1 MALTGETLK
10 RLFEGYFIRRWNDN
24 IHPIPLVEMDRHGH
38 RMMVAFLMGRME
50 EARGVSVDWTH
61 LVAGGTFHL
70 LRKIV
75 FSDLKPAVSSR
86 LYKNK
91 PEVLVRMNR
100 HVIQEVSR
108 FLDPQSVR
116 LLDLFLHQ
124 DPEVTYPSHV
134 RTHTFRLLRCAS
146 KFVTLREFEL
156 LKKVN
161 PDTEEMHRI
170 EEEIHSELHAFS
182 DLPALHT
189 FLLARPMARFNHVL
203 EKLRYQQR
211 WSQTYKMPPTS
222 VMGHSVY
229 VATLTWMFLNHIFH
243 QKGLMYGMDNPPP
256 VVTITYFAAL
266 FHDLAEAVT
275 RDIVRPVKEWFVS
288 VLRDRKGVEAL
299 GEQDQA
305 SYDAIKAIEAELLQE
320 ALDLVAQEGY
330 PELRDQLEYF
340 SLEEFANKRRTPAG
354 MEVGVEEEVLL
365 SSPLEAWPVW
375 GRVVELADNL
385 AAFVEAQQ
393 SVEMGIRPASLLRA
407 LTSLRNHL
415 LAQAER
421 GELVFAGV
429 DLGEMVSSMVAI

>member
-1 MALTGETLK
+1 MALSGETLT

-38 RMMVAFLMGRME
+38 RMMVAFLMGRMGE
-50 EARGVSVDWTH
+50 LQGQRVDWTH
-61 LVAGGTFHL
+61 MVAGGTFHL

-91 PEVLVRMNR
+91 PQVLLQMHR
-100 HVIQEVSR
+100 HVLHEVQPW
-108 FLDPQSVR
+108 LDPQSVR
-116 LLDLFLHQ
+116 LLELFLHQ
-124 DPEVTYPSHV
+124 DPEVAYPSSV
-134 RTHTFRLLRCAS
+134 RTHTFRVLRCAS

-170 EEEIHSELHAFS
+170 EEEIHAELHAFS
-182 DLPALHT
+182 DIPALHA
-189 FLLARPMARFNHVL
+189 FLLARPMARFNHIL

-229 VATLTWMFLNHIFH
+229 VATLTWFFLNHIFH
-243 QKGLMYGMDNPPP
+243 RKGILYGMDNPPA
-256 VVTITYFAAL
+256 VATTTFFAAL

-275 RDIVRPVKEWFVS
+275 RDIVRPVKEWFVN
-288 VLRDRKGVEAL
+288 VLRKREGVEAL
-299 GEQDQA
+299 GEQDQE
-305 SYDAIKAIEAELLQE
+305 SYDEIKAIEAELLQE
-320 ALDLVAQEGY
+320 ALNLVAEEGF
-330 PELRDQLEYF
+330 PELKDQLEYF
-340 SLEEFANKRRTPAG
+340 SLNEFENKCHTPG
-354 MEVGVEEEVLL
+354 GTETGVDDEVLL
-365 SSPLEAWPVW
+365 SSPPEAWPVW
-375 GRVVELADNL
+375 GKLVELADNL

-393 SVEMGIRPASLLRA
+393 SVEMGIRPKGLLRA
-407 LTSLRNHL
+407 LESIRDFL
-415 LAQAER
+415 LSQAEG

-429 DLGEMVSSMVAI
+429 DLSDLVRSMVRL